1 MNVLIVEDDINF
13 ANKLRN
19 EFQTFFQDAIS
30 SIKFDIV
37 TDNYDNYDYSFYDI
51 AFLDIQLNDF
61 SGIEVGK
68 RLRMNYPNILLVYVS
83 IRDDLVFDSL

>member
-37 TDNYDNYDYSFYDI
+37 TNNYDKLYMPF
-51 AFLDIQLNDF
+51 
-61 SGIEVGK
+61 
-68 RLRMNYPNILLVYVS
+68 
-83 IRDDLVFDSL
+83 